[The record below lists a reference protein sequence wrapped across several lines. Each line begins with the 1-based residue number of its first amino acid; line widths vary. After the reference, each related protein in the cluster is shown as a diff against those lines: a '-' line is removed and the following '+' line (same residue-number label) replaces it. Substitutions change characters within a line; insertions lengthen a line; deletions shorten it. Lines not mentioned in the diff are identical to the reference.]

1 MGDGQMV
8 QKLEQALHT
17 IKSTMYHHKND
28 AYFPYFFVVGAGIS
42 VPEIPSASKI
52 VDICKETV
60 KEIDPER
67 FVEYDEVTKPYSENG
82 MKYYSSWIEYAYPNR
97 VNRSQLF
104 KSLCSKAKISSANLM
119 LAQILHSGEFANT
132 VFTTNFDDSLK
143 KALELMG
150 TKNFFCA
157 ENIMD
162 NLVISN
168 QTKDIQIVHVHGTF
182 NFYDCAN
189 LEKEIDCIASQTGAV
204 SSAQLLSSFLANQA
218 PIVVGYSGWENDVIM
233 RCLKERLNYPT
244 PLQYIWICYNKQSYI
259 NLPDWIKEKESV
271 IFVIPESDNG
281 DCSEVGDALSWDAS
295 SNADLID
302 ATAFF
307 KRIISNFKLKAPLI
321 FTDPYS
327 YYSKEIREIL
337 PKDEDVLHLRHW
349 TQRLRIIE
357 SDDVFEKL
365 VQRLETLY
373 IAKDYDEAN
382 NVLSEMIDLTLSEAN
397 VEFVCTSLIKEFI
410 RDEDIVSSFEVR
422 LKFHLTALAFV
433 EKNLSQLSRVKS
445 LISTLRAI
453 LFTRFRHTEK
463 DKAIG
468 LFEKVIE
475 LCSKDERLLPIE
487 LTALG
492 TKSDFVERE
501 QKVTM
506 LQDVLA
512 RCPKETT
519 DKNFVFLK
527 YKALRELARQEH
539 SDKAIPLIQQ
549 AEEMA
554 NMLDIDVYGVY
565 LCTTKSELIP
575 YITNSQIKEKWGKEI
590 IGALSAVNPD
600 IDLDTYIEMAA
611 NLSYLRDADIFSFA
625 SATEIEEI
633 ITRLLSGYSVDN
645 SSCHSIL
652 HYSQCC
658 ELICKATENNTTLAE
673 FCRKVFE
680 VMPLFPHECQSYL
693 MSLKILANE
702 FVSIPV
708 DIVSESDKIDL
719 IEKIKENQYTNCLY
733 RPLLHYVLNYNLVGD
748 LAKFGDDIAYIS
760 DQKEK
765 SQKGY
770 ELYCGGDYKQAER
783 LFAEVICCDVP
794 AIADLARTNLAYMIR
809 RNETEKQYYFEDI
822 ISQMVFW
829 GEFDLVNILLYYTA
843 KGETDNDKYM
853 KAKAKLDQISV
864 EERDKIIEWW
874 SNVDLVGEEESKLA
888 LSLINCGS

>member
-1 MGDGQMV
+1 MV

-17 IKSTMYHHKND
+17 IKSTMYHHQND

-67 FVEYDEVTKPYSENG
+67 FAEYDEATKHYSENG

-218 PIVVGYSGWENDVIM
+218 PIIVGYSGWENDVIM

-244 PLQYIWICYNKQSYI
+244 PLQYIWICYNKQSYN
-259 NLPDWIKEKESV
+259 NLPVWIKEKESV
-271 IFVIPESDNG
+271 IFVIPESDDG

-295 SNADLID
+295 SNADSID

-327 YYSKEIREIL
+327 YYSKKIREIL

-382 NVLSEMIDLTLSEAN
+382 SVLSEMIDLPLSEAN
-397 VEFVCTSLIKEFI
+397 AEFVCTSLIKEFI
-410 RDEDIVSSFEVR
+410 RDEDVVSPFEIR

-453 LFTRFRHTEK
+453 LFTRFRHAEK

-539 SDKAIPLIQQ
+539 SDGAIHLIEQ

-554 NMLDIDVYGVY
+554 NMLDVDIYSVY
-565 LCTTKSELIP
+565 LCTTKSELMP
-575 YITNSQIKEKWGKEI
+575 YITNREIKKKWGKEI
-590 IGALSAVNPD
+590 IDALSVINID
-600 IDLDTYIEMAA
+600 IDIDTYIEIAA
-611 NLSYLRDADIFSFA
+611 NLSYLRDADVFSFA
-625 SATEIEEI
+625 SAAEIEEI
-633 ITRLLSGYSVDN
+633 TIRLLAGYSVDH

-658 ELICKATENNTTLAE
+658 ELICRATGNNATLAE

-680 VMPLFPHECQSYL
+680 VMPLFPHECKSYL
-693 MSLKILANE
+693 MTLRVLAKRFISLSADVVAE
-702 FVSIPV
+702 A
-708 DIVSESDKIDL
+708 EKIDFIVRL
-719 IEKIKENQYTNCLY
+719 KENEYTNSLY
-733 RPLLHYVLNYNLVGD
+733 LPLLHYVSSNNLIED
-748 LAKFGDDIAYIS
+748 LSMFDADVAYIL
-760 DQKEK
+760 DQREK
-765 SQKGY
+765 VQKGY
-770 ELYCGGDYKQAER
+770 DLYCNGDHAQAEL
-783 LFAEVICCDVP
+783 LFVEVTGCKVP
-794 AIADLARTNLAYMIR
+794 SIADFARTNLTYMVR
-809 RNETEKQYYFEDI
+809 RNETQGSYSFEEVI
-822 ISQMVFW
+822 CRTEYWS
-829 GEFDLVNILLYYTA
+829 EFDLMNILLYYIA
-843 KGETDNDKYM
+843 KGEINSDKYLR
-853 KAKAKLDQISV
+853 AKKQLDKISD
-864 EERDKIIEWW
+864 EERDNIIEWW
-874 SNVDLVGEEESKLA
+874 RNVERVGEEESKLA